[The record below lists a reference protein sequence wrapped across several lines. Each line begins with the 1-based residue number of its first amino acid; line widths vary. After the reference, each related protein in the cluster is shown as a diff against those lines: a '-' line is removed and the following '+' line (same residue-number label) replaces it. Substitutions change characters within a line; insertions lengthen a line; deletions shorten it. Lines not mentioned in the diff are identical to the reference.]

1 MASARIWVWGNKP
14 VLLVLAALLAG
25 CSLQPEYHRPESPVA
40 PAWAQETSADAA
52 RVASSIEW
60 RAFFPDPRLQA
71 LIAAALENNRDMRI
85 ALARVEEARAL
96 FGITRADRLPG
107 ADLASSATAARTPG
121 DLSLTGRPNVGH
133 RYDAGLSLPS
143 FELDFWGRVKSLNE
157 AALASYLASQEAR
170 QALRLALIADVANAY
185 LSLLEMEERTALA
198 RKTVSTREQTRLLVS
213 RRRDAG
219 LAGDLDY
226 LQADGALETARVD
239 LASLLRQRAAAANA
253 LVLLVGGETSGLPP
267 GRALPD
273 QGIVPNLVADLP
285 STVLLQRPDVL
296 AAEQRLIA
304 ANAYIGAA
312 RAAFL
317 PRISLTAGLG
327 TASSALSGLFDAG
340 QGAWSFQP
348 VLRYPLFDAG
358 RAAAGVDLAEAR
370 RHIAVAEYE
379 KAIQQAFREVA
390 DLLAAKQPL
399 VEQLQAQERA
409 DKIQGERLRLTEA
422 RYKAGIS
429 SFLEVLDAQREAYA
443 AQQLVLQTRRLLLS
457 SSAQLYKA
465 LGGGREVRR

>member
-1 MASARIWVWGNKP
+1 MIRRLI
-14 VLLVLAALLAG
+14 LAMGTLLAG
-25 CSLQPEYHRPESPVA
+25 CSQMPEYHRPEAPVA
-40 PAWAQETSADAA
+40 PAWAQGTSADAVRA
-52 RVASSIEW
+52 ASSIEW

-96 FGITRADRLPG
+96 FGIARADRYPG
-107 ADLASSATAARTPG
+107 ADLVSSGSAARTPG
-121 DLSLTGRPNVGH
+121 DLSPAGRPSVGQ

-143 FELDFWGRVKSLNE
+143 FELDFWGRVRSLDT

-198 RKTVSTREQTRLLVS
+198 RETVNTREQTRLLVS

-226 LQADGALETARVD
+226 LQADGALETARAE

-267 GRALPD
+267 GRALAD
-273 QGIVPNLVADLP
+273 QGSVPKLAADLP
-285 STVLLQRPDVL
+285 SAVLLQRPDVL

-304 ANAYIGAA
+304 ANANIGAA

-370 RHIAVAEYE
+370 RNIAVAEYE
-379 KAIQQAFREVA
+379 KVIQQAFREVA
-390 DLLAAKQPL
+390 DLLAGKQPL
-399 VEQLQAQERA
+399 VEQLEAQERA

-422 RYKAGIS
+422 RYKAGVA
-429 SFLEVLDAQREAYA
+429 SFLEVLDAQRESYA
-443 AQQLVLQTRRLLLS
+443 ARQQVLQTRRLLLS
-457 SSAQLYKA
+457 SAAQLYKA
-465 LGGGREVRR
+465 LGGGREVGR